1 MTYIKTIDI
10 IEIFLLKFFIIK
22 IWLIFTRYIITDI
35 QVQPISAS
43 RTSVST
49 FEKNFGD
56 WMKVSS
62 GSLKWNRGTFLS
74 DHTQV
79 DTSKKILYRY
89 SHTPCIL

>member
-1 MTYIKTIDI
+1 M
-10 IEIFLLKFFIIK
+10 LKFFIIK

-35 QVQPISAS
+35 QVKTISAS

-49 FEKNFGD
+49 FEENFGD

-62 GSLKWNRGTFLS
+62 GSLKWNRGTLLS
-74 DHTQV
+74 DHTKV

-89 SHTPCIL
+89 NHTPCIL